1 MTVGR
6 TDRDP
11 GATLRVVVLAGGY
24 GGAKL
29 SHGLAMLAAASAS
42 GPAGPSASELDL
54 SIIVNTGDDL
64 ELHGLLVCPDLDT
77 ILYTL
82 AGLANEA
89 TGWGVREET
98 WSTKE
103 MLERYG
109 QETWFGLGDR
119 DIATHLVRSKRMRGG
134 ARLTEV
140 EAELATALGVK
151 AHLLPMTDDIVR
163 TKLRTDEGWLA
174 FQDYFVRR
182 HHADDVLEVHV
193 HGIEHAE
200 PTHEVLHA
208 IEAAD
213 RILIA
218 PSNPFVSVGPILAVP
233 GILDALLEASAPVVA
248 VSPLIGGAAVRGP
261 ADRMFVTL
269 GGEASALGVAKHYVE
284 RYPGLLDG
292 IVIDEVDAEEADGIA
307 ALSVAVRTA
316 QTLMRSDEDRRD
328 LAEAVLRFAVTLA
341 DRAP

>member
-1 MTVGR
+1 MTRAG
-6 TDRDP
+6 TEGGP
-11 GATLRVVVLAGGY
+11 TTPLHVVVLAGGF

-29 SHGLAMLAAASAS
+29 SHGLAMLAAA
-42 GPAGPSASELDL
+42 PDQDIDL
-54 SIIVNTGDDL
+54 SIIVNTADDL

-77 ILYTL
+77 VLYTL
-82 AGLANEA
+82 AGLANDA
-89 TGWGVREET
+89 TGWGLRDET
-98 WSTKE
+98 WSASA

-109 QETWFGLGDR
+109 QETWFSLGDR

-140 EAELATALGVK
+140 EAELATALGVG
-151 AHLLPMTDDIVR
+151 ARLLPMTDDIVR

-182 HHADDVLEVHV
+182 HHTDDVHEVHV

-208 IEAAD
+208 IEGAD

-218 PSNPFVSVGPILAVP
+218 PSNPFVSVAPILAVP
-233 GILDALLEASAPVVA
+233 GLLDALLEAKAPVVA

-269 GGEASALGVAKHYVE
+269 GGEASALGVARYYVE

-292 IVIDEVDAEEADGIA
+292 IVIDEVDAAQAGDASALGIA
-307 ALSVAVRTA
+307 VSTA
-316 QTLMRSDEDRRD
+316 QTLMQSD
-328 LAEAVLRFAVTLA
+328 A
-341 DRAP
+341 DREALARSMLDVAGSLHR

>member
-1 MTVGR
+1 MTGPES
-6 TDRDP
+6 DRGSSAP
-11 GATLRVVVLAGGY
+11 LRVVVLAGGY

-29 SHGLAMLAAASAS
+29 SHGLAMLAGSAGS
-42 GPAGPSASELDL
+42 PMDL
-54 SIIVNTGDDL
+54 SIVVNTADDL

-77 ILYTL
+77 VLYTL

-89 TGWGVREET
+89 TGWGVRDET
-98 WSTKE
+98 WSARE

-109 QETWFGLGDR
+109 QETWFSLGDR

-140 EAELATALGVK
+140 EAELATALGVR
-151 AHLLPMTDDIVR
+151 ARLLPMTDDIVR

-182 HHADDVLEVHV
+182 QHADDVHEVHV

-208 IEAAD
+208 IEDAD

-233 GILDALLEASAPVVA
+233 GILDALLEARAPIVA
-248 VSPLIGGAAVRGP
+248 ISPLIGGAAVRGP

-269 GGEASALGVAKHYVE
+269 GGEASALGVARHYVE

-292 IVIDEVDAEEADGIA
+292 IVIDEVDADQADAVA
-307 ALSVAVRTA
+307 ALGIAVRTA
-316 QTLMRSDEDRRD
+316 QTLMQSDADRR
-328 LAEAVLRFAVTLA
+328 AVAQTMLGFEVG
-341 DRAP
+341 